1 MMIWRAGCGC
11 LYYFL
16 LINLVST
23 RISWAVSCVQ
33 APGLLQWQV
42 AGNCT
47 IDLPAAANVKFATL
61 TLKGERAGRLPVVYL
76 KGKGAV
82 QGLAAF

>member
-1 MMIWRAGCGC
+1 MHILAF
-11 LYYFL
+11 FL
-16 LINLVST
+16 LLSSIKLT
-23 RISWAVSCVQ
+23 RALSCAQ

-47 IDLPAAANVKFATL
+47 IDLPAAANVKFDSL

>member
-1 MMIWRAGCGC
+1 MRTGYALFSC
-11 LYYFL
+11 FL
-16 LINLVST
+16 LISLITLT
-23 RISWAVSCVQ
+23 RALSCVQ
-33 APGLLQWQV
+33 APGLLQWKV

-47 IDLPAAANVKFATL
+47 IDLPAAANVKFDSL